1 MERET
6 YRRRGTRFG
15 GLVAGLALVELGVLL
30 FLREYVGI
38 PWSELWPLILI
49 VPGVAVAV
57 GALKSAGDRDR
68 HDGRD
73 RHHHEH
79 RTQ

>member
-38 PWSELWPLILI
+38 PWSEL
-49 VPGVAVAV
+49 
-57 GALKSAGDRDR
+57 
-68 HDGRD
+68 
-73 RHHHEH
+73 
-79 RTQ
+79 